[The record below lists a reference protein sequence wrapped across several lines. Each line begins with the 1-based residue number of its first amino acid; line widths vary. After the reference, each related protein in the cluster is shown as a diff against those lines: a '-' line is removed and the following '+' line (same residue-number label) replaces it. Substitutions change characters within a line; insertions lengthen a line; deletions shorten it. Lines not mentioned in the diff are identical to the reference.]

1 MSAQTS
7 YSINQAIAYAGMIF
21 AQAPSDIMSASVEGA
36 SGIGFGVA
44 VSRGTDKEKQI
55 VAGGDGTFVGVTV
68 RDLGREGSNTGAIKY
83 SETETAPVMRYGYIW
98 VTCPTGCNPGD
109 AAKYTDATGIID
121 SGAAGAGETD
131 ITGATFET
139 VAAAGELAVHSHGS

>member
-68 RDLGREGSNTGAIKY
+68 RDLGREGAANGTIKY
-83 SETETAPVMRYGYIW
+83 SENETAGVMRDGYLW
-98 VTCPTGCNPGD
+98 VVCPSGCNPGD
-109 AAKYTDATGIID
+109 VANYVDATGIID
-121 SGAAGAGETD
+121 SGVAVAGETD

-139 VAAAGELAVHSHGS
+139 VAAAGELAVLRIKS

>member
-68 RDLGREGSNTGAIKY
+68 RDLGREGAANGTIKY
-83 SETETAPVMRYGYIW
+83 SENETAGVMRDGYLW
-98 VTCPTGCNPGD
+98 VVCPSGCNPGD
-109 AAKYTDATGIID
+109 VANYADATGIID
-121 SGAAGAGETD
+121 SGAAEAGETD

-139 VAAAGELAVHSHGS
+139 VAAAGELAVLRIKS